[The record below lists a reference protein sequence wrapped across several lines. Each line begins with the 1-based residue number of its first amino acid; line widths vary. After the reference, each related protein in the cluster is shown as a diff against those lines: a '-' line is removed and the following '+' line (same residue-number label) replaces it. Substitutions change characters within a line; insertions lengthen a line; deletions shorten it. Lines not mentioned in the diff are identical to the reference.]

1 MKRTLQV
8 TLLIVAA
15 IPLALGIMNF
25 ILGAGQFVSPDQINA
40 NLDSQLRFYA
50 IWFTAVF
57 FLTIW
62 CVRNLE
68 IAGPVLQIM
77 FVTMALGGVA
87 RLYSISQVGTPDP
100 TMIGATIIE
109 IGVLAF
115 IPWHA
120 AVMRNQ
126 NRAAVTV

>member
-1 MKRTLQV
+1 MKRALQF
-8 TLLIVAA
+8 TMLIVAA
-15 IPLALGIMNF
+15 IPMTLGIMNF
-25 ILGAGQFVSPDQINA
+25 ILGAGQFVPTDQINA
-40 NLDSQLRFYA
+40 NLDRQLRFYA

-68 IAGPVLQIM
+68 IAGPVMQIM
-77 FVTMALGGVA
+77 FITMAFGGLA
-87 RLYSISQVGTPDP
+87 RLYSITRVGLPDP
-100 TMIGATIIE
+100 PMIGATLVE

-120 AVMRNQ
+120 MVMRQ
-126 NRAAVTV
+126 RHM